1 MDKKKTNRNIK
12 GIEEILYVMSEE
24 RMEMENITFL
34 CLIR

>member
-1 MDKKKTNRNIK
+1 MDKKKTNRNKK